1 MDWNCKIS
9 EERLSEYLDG
19 ILSQEEASA
28 FAVHA
33 AGCSNCTRLMARVG
47 GLIGQM
53 HQLEEIDAPPQLIRN
68 ILDVTI
74 GPRTQKAG
82 WSKWFA
88 WVPMLWQPRFAM
100 GVITVAASFAI
111 VIHTSGV
118 TPAKL
123 KKADF
128 NPVNMARSANRTVHL
143 TYARSV
149 KFVNDLRVVYE
160 IQSRLQPGPEPSPAS
175 APLPEQQTYP
185 PSTAPQQK
193 SEKDPPRDRS
203 QLRTDSMYAMLMPA
217 NFSADFTATL
227 IRSSR

>member
-1 MDWNCKIS
+1 MDWNCKLS

-19 ILSQEEASA
+19 LLSPAEAA
-28 FAVHA
+28 TFATHA
-33 AGCSNCTRLMARVG
+33 AGCSNCAQLLSKVNGLVG
-47 GLIGQM
+47 QL
-53 HQLEEIDAPPQLIRN
+53 HQLEELEAPPLLVQN
-68 ILDVTI
+68 ILDATI
-74 GPRTQKAG
+74 GPRTKKAG
-82 WSKWFA
+82 WTKWFA
-88 WVPMLWQPRFAM
+88 WVPALWQPRFAM
-100 GVITVAASFAI
+100 GAITVAASFAI

-128 NPVNMARSANRTVHL
+128 NPISIARSANRTAHL

-160 IQSRLQPGPEPSPAS
+160 IQSRLQPGPDPLPAS
-175 APLPEQQTYP
+175 APLPEQQTHP

-203 QLRTDSMYAMLMPA
+203 QLRNESMFAMLMPA
-217 NFSADFTATL
+217 NLPLDFTATL